1 MFIFHC
7 YTSDPV
13 ENSGVFFAF
22 MEANFTDVLFPGTV
36 STVAS
41 PVPTWAFFKAPRPGC
56 VILTAYP

>member
-1 MFIFHC
+1 
-7 YTSDPV
+7 
-13 ENSGVFFAF
+13 

-41 PVPTWAFFKAPRPGC
+41 PVPAWVFFKAPRPGC